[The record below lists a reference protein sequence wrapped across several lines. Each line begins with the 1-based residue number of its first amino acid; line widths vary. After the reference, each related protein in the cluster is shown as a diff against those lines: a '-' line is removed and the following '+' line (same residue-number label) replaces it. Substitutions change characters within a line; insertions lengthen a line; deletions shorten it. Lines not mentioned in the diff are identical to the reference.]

1 METKRFKPL
10 FDKLYLIISI
20 PTATVVLSAT
30 AFTAFFEPVA
40 LFITVP
46 VSLFVMYFLISPL
59 FGYVELRES
68 ALFIKY
74 GLILKKYIPYD
85 RIRAIEK
92 SRGVYSESMMSLK
105 NALEHVNVKYNA
117 FDVTTVSVVGND
129 ELIEELEK
137 RRRAV

>member
-10 FDKLYLIISI
+10 FDKLYLIIFI
-20 PTATVVLSAT
+20 PTAAVMLSAT
-30 AFTAFFEPVA
+30 ALTAFFEPVA
-40 LFITVP
+40 LFIMAP
-46 VSLFVMYFLISPL
+46 VSLFVMYFFISPL

-68 ALFIKY
+68 GIFIKY
-74 GLILKKYIPYD
+74 GLILKKHIPYD

-117 FDVTTVSVVGND
+117 FDVTTVSVIGND
-129 ELIEELEK
+129 ELITELEE
-137 RRRAV
+137 RRRAA